1 MPDTHR
7 ERLDNLAA
15 CPTLQGDAGRRSY
28 QGNLD
33 ALSLALDVRDL
44 DPREVWGRINRW
56 GHNDP
61 QRLLAAVVSLAA
73 MVDPD
78 QLKLHE
84 GPAWC
89 DPIGGVAA
97 LHPDHGKLNRNEE
110 RILEAH
116 KHDDAILKLAEVG
129 NLTDRE
135 IAMRLGISTHRV
147 FATRIAHGLRRN
159 VVDPQSRI
167 DRDKRIDELAAEGHD
182 LETIARTLGCSTRTV
197 MRSRRR
203 ANEAAEGAA

>member
-7 ERLDNLAA
+7 ERLDNIAA

-33 ALSLALDVRDL
+33 ALSIAVDVREL
-44 DPREVWGRINRW
+44 DPHEVWGRINRW

-61 QRLLAAVVSLAA
+61 QRLLAALISLAA

-78 QLKLHE
+78 EQQLHQ

-89 DPIGGVAA
+89 EPIGGVAA
-97 LHPDHGKLNRNEE
+97 LHPDHGKLSHNQQRS
-110 RILEAH
+110 LEAH
-116 KHDDAILKLAEVG
+116 KHDDAIIKLAEFG

-147 FATRIAHGLRRN
+147 FQTRIAHGLRRN
-159 VVDPQSRI
+159 VVDAQSRI
-167 DRDKRIDELAAEGHD
+167 ERDQKIAELEAQGADDEA
-182 LETIARTLGCSTRTV
+182 IARTLGCSVRTV
-197 MRSRRR
+197 ERSRRR
-203 ANEAAEGAA
+203 AQEGAA